1 MRKKRRG
8 EIVNKRRKYAT
19 EKEVEMP
26 LQRKPTPLTRFLKV
40 GQAITF
46 SERQYIPYS
55 HKKDWETYRGTIEY
69 LCDRYAV
76 IRDAKGKPHSFTATD
91 VFTGDVQIEGLQ
103 KRRNPL
109 AEVLGLKE
117 DK

>member
-1 MRKKRRG
+1 M
-8 EIVNKRRKYAT
+8 NKRRNYAK
-19 EKEVEMP
+19 EKDIEIP
-26 LQRKPTPLTRFLKV
+26 LQRRPTPLTRFLKL
-40 GQAITF
+40 GQDITYK
-46 SERQYIPYS
+46 ERQYVPYS
-55 HKKDWETYRGTIEY
+55 HKKDWEVITGTIEY
-69 LCDRYAV
+69 LCARYAV
-76 IRDAKGKPHSFTATD
+76 IKDDKGKPHTFTATD

>member
-8 EIVNKRRKYAT
+8 ERLNKRRKYAT
-19 EKEVEMP
+19 EKEVEIP
-26 LQRKPTPLTRFLKV
+26 LQRRPTPLIRFLKV
-40 GQAITF
+40 GQSITY

-55 HKKDWETYRGTIEY
+55 HKKDREIVTGTIEY
-69 LCDRYAV
+69 LCARYAV
-76 IRDAKGKPHSFTATD
+76 IKDDKGRPHTFTATD
-91 VFTGDVQIEGLQ
+91 VFTGDVQIEGMQ

-117 DK
+117 DG